1 MATDALN
8 NPAIRLARIERAWA
22 AYDGDAPKPLKIG
35 RRGEDDNVSTGLARA
50 YVDHYSAV
58 LFGRDF
64 RIEES
69 DAGAPTESEALLAA
83 LWPAH
88 DRQITMLRARTQGG
102 VTGYAALR
110 VLPDRVIVIDSASL
124 SITTDPI
131 DIERPLRYVIEN
143 EFTDESGKLSRLRQT
158 HTRVESEGQTLG
170 WEILDELAPSGG
182 KFREIG
188 RAVWPYAE
196 SQIVHAQNR
205 VSTYAWGEADL
216 TPEVLDLVS
225 AIDRAAS
232 NASKVARIYAS
243 PIVYTRG
250 LDGASR
256 RAFEGRDPGSVIHF
270 ADAEQAVGHD
280 EFGTAGTTS
289 ALALYDKLVAQF
301 HRQTGMVDVQTA
313 DGSLGAASGVSL
325 ALRYRTFLARAEEL
339 QRTYGKMIVEAC
351 ERLLIFNGAD
361 ASRLPVLRVVWPEL
375 LPSDPNADIA
385 RARAL
390 RELGASNETVLR
402 TAGLDPALEAER
414 VEAERPADIGA
425 LLERLNTPATPTA
438 E

>member
-1 MATDALN
+1 VATDALN
-8 NPAIRLARIERAWA
+8 NPAIRSARIERAWA
-22 AYDGDAPKPLKIG
+22 AYDGDAPKALKVG

-50 YVDHYSAV
+50 YVDHYTAA

-69 DAGAPTESEALLAA
+69 DAGEQTPAETALAG
-83 LWPAH
+83 LWPTH

-131 DIERPLRYVIEN
+131 DIERPLRYTIEN
-143 EFTDESGKLSRLRQT
+143 EFIDESGKSARLKQT
-158 HTRVESEGQTLG
+158 HIRMDSEGTTTG
-170 WEILDELAPSGG
+170 WEIIDELATSGQ
-182 KFREIG
+182 KYREIG
-188 RAVWPYAE
+188 RSVWPFE
-196 SQIVHAQNR
+196 QSQIVHAQNR

-225 AIDRAAS
+225 AIDRTAS

-250 LDGASR
+250 LDGVSR

-301 HRQTGMVDVQTA
+301 HRQTGIVDVQTA
-313 DGSLGAASGVSL
+313 DGSVGAASGVAL
-325 ALRYRTFLARAEEL
+325 ALRYRTFIARAEEL
-339 QRTYGKMIVEAC
+339 QRTYGRMIVDAAA
-351 ERLLIFNGAD
+351 RLLIFNGVAPD
-361 ASRLPVLRVVWPEL
+361 SVPDLHVVWPPL
-375 LPSDPNADIA
+375 LPSDENADIA
-385 RARAL
+385 RAKEL
-390 RELGASNETVLR
+390 KDLGASNETVLR
-402 TAGLDPALEAER
+402 TAGLDPAIETARL
-414 VEAERPADIGA
+414 EAERPADIGA
-425 LLERLNTPATPTA
+425 LLERLNTPAAPIQG
-438 E
+438 